1 MTRHRSR
8 KNQGFCVLAL
18 MAVSLGGAPAWAA
31 PGDYRQKCKT
41 GEDGQEICQWEV
53 CESASAPGVA
63 LAVRPKGKSGITPIG
78 QEEAAAC
85 QWVSSDPPP
94 NEEKFCC
101 EGRSPT
107 SGVYTNCS
115 KILNYQ
121 KAKEQGNLCGQGR
134 NGGKTVE
141 VQCDTYAWNTQTGNL
156 HDCR

>member
-1 MTRHRSR
+1 MTPRKSR
-8 KNQGFCVLAL
+8 KHQGVCALAL
-18 MAVSLGGAPAWAA
+18 VAISLGGAPAWAA
-31 PGDYRQKCKT
+31 PGDYRQQCT
-41 GEDGQEICQWEV
+41 PDSDGQQVCQWEV
-53 CESASAPGVA
+53 CESVPG
-63 LAVRPKGKSGITPIG
+63 LAFATRPKGKSGITPIG
-78 QEEAAAC
+78 EEEGTVC
-85 QWVSSDPPP
+85 RWVSSDPPP

-115 KILNYQ
+115 KLLNYQ

-134 NGGKTVE
+134 NSGKTVE